1 MIYGYGIDAA
11 HTLNYCGIVITRI
24 EDKIRLVTVKKLRG
38 ISYPEI
44 TRILFDDLFK
54 KYPPRYICTDY
65 TNERSFSH
73 TIEARKNPG
82 FDKHST
88 PGFYRWKY
96 VNPVVFT
103 MDTKLEM
110 KQNAREMMEN
120 KDFVWPK
127 KSLKANPLVEE
138 LKDQMLREAGQPAL
152 NGKLKFPKPEGHDND
167 LIIALE
173 LNLFG
178 AKKYL
183 PRYALKI
190 VARMLNTPF

>member
-24 EDKIRLVTVKKLRG
+24 EDRIRLVKVCKLRG

-44 TRILFDDLFK
+44 TRVLFDDFFK

-73 TIEARKNPG
+73 TIEARLNPG
-82 FDKHST
+82 FDKHSSA
-88 PGFYRWKY
+88 GFFKWKH

-127 KSLKANPLVEE
+127 KNNPLVEE
-138 LKDQMLREAGQPAL
+138 LKEQMLREAGQPAL
-152 NGKLKFPKPEGHDND
+152 NGKMKFPKPEGHDND
-167 LIIALE
+167 LIMALE

-178 AKKYL
+178 AKKHL
-183 PRYALKI
+183 PRYAFKI
-190 VARMLNTPF
+190 VCRKLKGKF